1 MRGFTL
7 IELIMVIVI
16 TGILAAVV
24 GPRFFDRQVFDERMF
39 FEESIGAVRYA
50 QKLALA
56 SGCLTEVSLNN
67 AGYLLRQAASCTGGA
82 YTLAVIGAD
91 GQTPYAGALPAG
103 VNVLE
108 RGFPLAFNSLG
119 QPARAPGDP
128 ACALA
133 GGILPT
139 ACATIGSFTL
149 NVAAETGL
157 VQ

>member
-1 MRGFTL
+1 MGVDRGFTL

-56 SGCLTEVSLNN
+56 SGCFTQVSLGGG
-67 AGYLLRQAASCTGGA
+67 GYQVRQAAGCTSGG
-82 YTLAVIGAD
+82 YSLEVMGAD
-91 GQTPYAGALPAG
+91 GQSPYANTLPSG
-103 VNVLE
+103 VTVSPSN
-108 RGFPLAFNSLG
+108 FPVVFDSLG
-119 QPARAPGDP
+119 RPSSAAS
-128 ACALA
+128 
-133 GGILPT
+133 
-139 ACATIGSFTL
+139 ATIGSFNL
-149 NVAAETGL
+149 SVAADTGL